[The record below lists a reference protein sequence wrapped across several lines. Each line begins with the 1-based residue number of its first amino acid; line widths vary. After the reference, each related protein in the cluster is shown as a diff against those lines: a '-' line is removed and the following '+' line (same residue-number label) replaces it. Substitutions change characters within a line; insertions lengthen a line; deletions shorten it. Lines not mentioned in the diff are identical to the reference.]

1 MIFKYVIQRLKFIQI
16 NDFIHH
22 EFDIKVVNTQK
33 EKVIEI
39 LFEDLSLIPNNAD
52 TEGFQNGAEIY
63 DRPLNLN
70 ESTLSSEHLDNQQS

>member
-1 MIFKYVIQRLKFIQI
+1 MDTYDDKVPVFKKPILSRAQ
-16 NDFIHH
+16 
-22 EFDIKVVNTQK
+22 NTQK